1 MRNMKEVDKIEG
13 FPRLLSFQIIL
24 FSLID
29 YFYMTCSH
37 FKKSPILW

>member
-13 FPRLLSFQIIL
+13 FPRLLSFQIIFFL
-24 FSLID
+24 LID

-37 FKKSPILW
+37 FEKSQILW